1 LPKTGSGLDELSE
14 VLRKLVLRAGDLL
27 RNRLGA
33 SHEVRHK
40 GEIDLVTEM
49 DREVEALFIQTLRR
63 RLPKHEVLSEEMAE
77 DAGRRTRRRP
87 ATSRSWRWI
96 VDPLDGTT
104 NYAHGLPHFAVSAG
118 LEREGRILLGA
129 VYDPM
134 LREYFFARRGGGAW
148 LNGRPIR
155 VSAVADVNQALLATG
170 FPYDVRTSRENNFAY
185 FQAMAVNS
193 QAVRRAGAAALDLC
207 GVACGRFDGFWEL
220 KLKPW
225 DVAAGSLLV
234 TEAGGRITDFSGRRF
249 DLFGG
254 SFLAS
259 NGRIHGAMARI
270 LAAASS

>member
-1 LPKTGSGLDELSE
+1 MRGSNDAFAEITE
-14 VLRKLVLRAGDLL
+14 VLQATVLRAGALL
-27 RNRLGA
+27 RRRLGA
-33 SHEVRHK
+33 QHEVRHK
-40 GEIDLVTEM
+40 GIIDLVTEM
-49 DREVEALFIQTLRR
+49 DQAIERLFARTLRR
-63 RLPKHEVLSEEMAE
+63 RFPAHVLLSEEMAE
-77 DAGRRTRRRP
+77 FGGPATRRRP
-87 ATSRSWRWI
+87 AGKSWRWI

-129 VYDPM
+129 VYNPM

-155 VSAVADVNQALLATG
+155 VSAVTDLNQALLATG

-185 FQAMAVNS
+185 FQALAVNS

-225 DVAAGSLLV
+225 DVAAGSLLI